1 MIYRPTLL
9 LDISI
14 DINQGD
20 VGRRRIITIVNS
32 KIQTNIIVKI
42 RTDFL
47 LTGDIILYIDL

>member
-32 KIQTNIIVKI
+32 KIQTNNVKI
-42 RTDFL
+42 RTYFL